1 MICEGEKI
9 TEILTEELCENFIAA
24 AQSAT
29 SLIPEST
36 PPELKSI
43 LELCLE
49 VDPAKRPNFAD
60 ICKHFDE
67 PNFQTYFTT
76 K

>member
-1 MICEGEKI
+1 MENAENF
-9 TEILTEELCENFIAA
+9 LTEELCENFIAA
-24 AQSAT
+24 AHSAT

-43 LELCLE
+43 LELCLD

-60 ICKHFDE
+60 ICKQFDE